1 MMAVGAAANAA
12 ATLKP
17 GGGGGGR
24 VAEEERAAMLARL
37 ATLEGQLAEAQGF
50 IQSNMKSYES
60 ELDRYRQLLGSGRKR
75 WDALRAQAR
84 GQLNSGTVYANNQTK

>member
-1 MMAVGAAANAA
+1 MAAVGAAANAA
-12 ATLKP
+12 TTLNP
-17 GGGGGGR
+17 GGGRAGR

-50 IQSNMKSYES
+50 IQSNMKNYES
-60 ELDRYRQLLGSGRKR
+60 ELERYRQLLGSGRKR

-84 GQLNSGTVYANNQTK
+84 GQLNSGTFLANQPK